1 MGFDQHSMIANPEE
15 QIFVDH
21 LNYDFHLL
29 SNAQAVN
36 AGTNLVLP
44 TVFEDLDNVSRPQGN
59 GFDIGAY
66 EFNTLTTVEEDLSL
80 QDFILFQNYPN
91 PFNPATTIRYTIP
104 FVIASVAKQS
114 QLVTLKV
121 YDVLGNEIITL
132 VNEEKPAGTF
142 EVIWYTENLPSGV
155 YFYRLSAGE
164 FNLTKSMLLIK

>member
-1 MGFDQHSMIANPEE
+1 MIADPEE

-21 LNYDFHLL
+21 SNGNFHLL
-29 SNAQAVN
+29 QTAQAVD

-44 TVFEDLDNVSRPQGN
+44 TVFEDLDNVPRPQGS

-132 VNEEKPAGTF
+132 VNEEKPAGEHSIF
-142 EVIWYTENLPSGV
+142 FDASYLSSGI
-155 YFYRLSAGE
+155 YFYQLKAGS
-164 FNLTKSMLLIK
+164 LITTKSMVLIK